1 MSIHNVLAE
10 FGYQDTSESFLSS
23 HEFSSAEFEAMFT
36 ESFGSVDFQ
45 DLYIPIGCLED
56 LDILITNPFFPVK
69 FMKKIIQGG
78 AKGRWY
84 NDPSD
89 EKHFFSKTFQ
99 LARLAIDAL
108 EAQYSATAVD
118 TF

>member
-1 MSIHNVLAE
+1 MSIHNALVK
-10 FGYQDTSESFLSS
+10 FGYQDTSERFLSS
-23 HEFSSAEFEAMFT
+23 HEFSSAEFEEMFT

-45 DLYIPIGCLED
+45 DLYIPSGCLED
-56 LDILITNPFFPVK
+56 LDILIANPFFPIK

-84 NDPSD
+84 SDPSD

-99 LARLAIDAL
+99 YARLAIDAL
-108 EAQYSATAVD
+108 EAQYSASLRKGL
-118 TF
+118 